1 MPNYITF
8 SNIII
13 DDIVLWDG
21 TTYMGTLGG
30 AGTHALI
37 GMRVWSDS
45 LGYAAVV
52 GSDFEDEQRQQLLK
66 LGIDPRGIREE
77 AECKTARAWQIL
89 EQDDRRGEIFRTAI
103 EDFLRFTPQFDRLP
117 SDYVQAKGVHIMWGQ
132 SFDELLGLIAQWR
145 EVNPD
150 VHFAWEPALE
160 FLNGTAEEFG
170 QLFRRLSLVSP
181 DLEQAQSMTKLDN
194 PVDMAKELLSWG
206 APIVA
211 IRMGAEGSVVATDQ
225 GECWQIPAVPP
236 SRLIDVTGAGNAY
249 CGGFL
254 VGLGEGLPALESALQ
269 GAVSASFA
277 LEQFGVPDWG
287 VDKPSQAKNRLV
299 WAMDEVKVLTSTYGS
314 ACRGDGG

>member
-1 MPNYITF
+1 MSYGLRVMPMPNYITF

-13 DDIVLWDG
+13 DDIVLWNG

-37 GMRVWSDS
+37 GMRVWSES

-52 GSDFEDEQRQQLLK
+52 GSDFEDEPRQQLAK
-66 LGIDPRGIREE
+66 LDIDLRGVREE

-89 EQDDRRGEIFRTAI
+89 EKDDRRIEVFRTTI
-103 EDFLRFTPQFDRLP
+103 EDFFRFTPQLDQLP
-117 SDYVQAKGVHIMWGQ
+117 PDYVQAKGVHLMWGQ
-132 SFDELLGLIAQWR
+132 TFDELLGLIGQWR
-145 EVNPD
+145 ELNPS
-150 VHFAWEPALE
+150 VRFVWEPALE

-170 QLFRRLSLVSP
+170 QLFRELSLVSP
-181 DLEQAQSMTKLDN
+181 DLEQAQSMTALDN
-194 PVDMAKELLSWG
+194 PVDMAKDLLTWG

-211 IRMGAEGSVVATDQ
+211 IRMGADGSIVATDQ

-236 SRLIDVTGAGNAY
+236 SRLTDVTGAGNAY

-254 VGLGEGLPALESALQ
+254 VGLVEGLSPLEAALH

-277 LEQFGVPDWG
+277 LEQFGVPVFDAET
-287 VDKPSQAKNRLV
+287 DKEAERRLAWAKNHIQQ
-299 WAMDEVKVLTSTYGS
+299 M
-314 ACRGDGG
+314 